1 MPIPESEILHKTTE
15 KGTIGGDTYW
25 IEHSDWV
32 GEERALCFRLVSRN
46 SMEKGDLP
54 PDSKC
59 AREAGWGTWHI
70 GEGACK
76 THGGSD
82 KMTHA
87 SSIKNGKGA
96 VASRNQLRRRID
108 DYISSGDRDSMLDLT
123 YELAALRVLFQELV
137 EHFPDPTDKSYTIQV
152 SRAVT
157 MIQATG
163 SLVDKIS
170 RIQSRNNITAA
181 QVMYLRAVVAD
192 ILAKYLTDP
201 DYRERAVKELMARVE
216 GGETD
221 QETRMVVL

>member
-1 MPIPESEILHKTTE
+1 MPVRLSEILHKTVE
-15 KGTIGGDTYW
+15 KGTLGGDTFW
-25 IEHSDWV
+25 IEHPDWQ
-32 GEERALCFRLVSRN
+32 GEERALCLRKVSRRN
-46 SMEKGDLP
+46 MKRNHLP
-54 PDSKC
+54 PDSRC

-82 KMTHA
+82 KRTDP
-87 SSIKNGKGA
+87 SRIKNGKRA
-96 VASRNQLRRRID
+96 PASRNELKRRID
-108 DYISSGDRDSMLDLT
+108 AYIEDGDRDTMLDLT
-123 YELAALRVLFQELV
+123 YELGALRVLFEELIAY
-137 EHFPDPTDKSYTIQV
+137 FPDPTDEKYTIQV
-152 SRAVT
+152 NRAVT

-170 RIQSRNNITAA
+170 KIQSRNNITAA

-221 QETRMVVL
+221 QETRMVAL

>member
-1 MPIPESEILHKTTE
+1 MTQTE
-15 KGTIGGDTYW
+15 
-25 IEHSDWV
+25 
-32 GEERALCFRLVSRN
+32 
-46 SMEKGDLP
+46 
-54 PDSKC
+54 
-59 AREAGWGTWHI
+59 
-70 GEGACK
+70 
-76 THGGSD
+76 
-82 KMTHA
+82 
-87 SSIKNGKGA
+87 
-96 VASRNQLRRRID
+96 LRRRID
-108 DYISSGDRDSMLDLT
+108 EYIESGDRDSMLDLT

-137 EHFPDPTDKSYTIQV
+137 EHFPDPTDQKYTIQV

-170 RIQSRNNITAA
+170 KIQSRNNITAA

-221 QETRMVVL
+221 QETRMVAL

>member
-1 MPIPESEILHKTTE
+1 MSIPESEILHKTTE
-15 KGTIGGDTYW
+15 KGTLGGDTYW
-25 IEHSDWV
+25 IEHPEWA
-32 GEERALCFRLVSRN
+32 GEERALCFRKISRT

-54 PDSKC
+54 RDSRC

-76 THGGSD
+76 THGGTD
-82 KMTHA
+82 KRA
-87 SSIKNGKGA
+87 RAKNGQNSI
-96 VASRNQLRRRID
+96 ASQNELKSRINA
-108 DYISSGDRDSMLDLT
+108 YIESGDRDSMLDLT

-221 QETRMVVL
+221 QETRMIA